1 MPIQT
6 TQGLVALPDTQPELP
21 QTSLA
26 EDRKIRVVLVDDDDG
41 FCELAAGELEYLG
54 FEVDTYCSGKALLES
69 RTKRPGADVI
79 VLDWNLQSEL
89 GLDLLRKMRKQGISE
104 PVVFFTGLPT
114 TTYEMAALDGGAVDF
129 VDKARGMPI
138 LAKRLRRIV
147 EWKKLQAGSSLQ
159 KSLRVGRLT
168 LRSEVAGAFWEDD
181 NVGLTL
187 TEFNV
192 VYLLASRMGEY
203 VAYRAIYDCVHH
215 EGFVA
220 GDGDNGFRTNVRSLI
235 KRIRNKFRAL
245 DADFSEIENFAALGY
260 RWRSHSGL
268 SRQVHSQA

>member
-1 MPIQT
+1 MPTQT
-6 TQGLVALPDTQPELP
+6 MPDLVAPLDTQPELP
-21 QTSLA
+21 QSSLA

-54 FEVDTYCSGKALLES
+54 FEVDTYYSGEALLEA
-69 RTKRPGADVI
+69 RTRQPGADVI
-79 VLDWNLQSEL
+79 VLDWKLQSEL
-89 GLDLLRKMRKQGISE
+89 GPDLLREMRKQGISE
-104 PVVFFTGLPT
+104 PVVFFTGLST
-114 TTYEMAALDGGAVDF
+114 TTYEIAALDCGAVDF

-147 EWKKLQAGSSLQ
+147 DWKKQQSGSSTRQ
-159 KSLRVGRLT
+159 SLRAGRLT
-168 LRSEVAGAFWEDD
+168 LKSEVAGAFWDD
-181 NVGLTL
+181 ENIGLTL

-220 GDGDNGFRTNVRSLI
+220 GDGDNGYRTNVRSLI
-235 KRIRNKFRAL
+235 KRIRNKFRAF

-260 RWRSHSGL
+260 RWRSHSAISG
-268 SRQVHSQA
+268 